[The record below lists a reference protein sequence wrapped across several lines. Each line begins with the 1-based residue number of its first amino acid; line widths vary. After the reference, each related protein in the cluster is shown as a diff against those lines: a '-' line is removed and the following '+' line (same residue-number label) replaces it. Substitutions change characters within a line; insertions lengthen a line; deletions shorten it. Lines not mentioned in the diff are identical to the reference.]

1 MNIFF
6 LNKPKIYRHGD
17 LTIKQV
23 AKIPDNVI
31 QLSTNIIA
39 LGEKTGHNHQLVG
52 QVQVYETPD
61 KQIHFEA
68 SQDVIVKHQEHNT
81 LKIAKGNYVVI
92 HEREYDPF
100 KNIEQEVID

>member
-1 MNIFF
+1 MIWS
-6 LNKPKIYRHGD
+6 KIYRHGD

-23 AKIPDNVI
+23 SKIPESAT
-31 QLSTNIIA
+31 QLSTTIIA
-39 LGEKTGHNHQLVG
+39 LGEKTGHHHQLVG

-61 KQIHFEA
+61 KQVLFEA
-68 SQDVIVKHQEHNT
+68 KQDVIVKHQEHNT

>member
-1 MNIFF
+1 MIS
-6 LNKPKIYRHGD
+6 LRRSRIYRHGD
-17 LTIKQV
+17 LSIRQV

-31 QLSTNIIA
+31 QLSPTIIA
-39 LGEKTGHNHQLVG
+39 FGEKTGHNHQLVG

-68 SQDVIVKHQEHNT
+68 KQDVIVKHQEHNT

-100 KNIEQEVID
+100 KGIEQEVID